1 MGRRQLYSQVYR
13 LQRWVFSFYAK
24 GAYSHGQ
31 GLSREKREKR
41 ELIAENKWEKGSS
54 NKAYA
59 RCGLRSYLQLIAFSI
74 TAETAGIR
82 TLSSPPSP
90 LLSPASSSLSLYLFS
105 LPLTLLLLH
114 TRASHTCLNGRTHL
128 RQIFLCVLC
137 VCVCVCV
144 WSCCISFAKV
154 CSQLVACLMCW
165 LSGKSFAILAVQT
178 AFLYHN
184 MLWRIHNESAYNV
197 DQSPSDFV
205 LLWY

>member
-1 MGRRQLYSQVYR
+1 MLRTNWTLSCAPEWDDDSSTHKCTACSVE
-13 LQRWVFSFYAK
+13 FSLFTRK
-24 GAYSHGQ
+24 VRTLMVKDSHER
-31 GLSREKREKR
+31 REKREKR

-90 LLSPASSSLSLYLFS
+90 LLSPASSSLSL
-105 LPLTLLLLH
+105 
-114 TRASHTCLNGRTHL
+114 CLNRRTHL

-154 CSQLVACLMCW
+154 CSQLVACLMC
-165 LSGKSFAILAVQT
+165 
-178 AFLYHN
+178 
-184 MLWRIHNESAYNV
+184 
-197 DQSPSDFV
+197 
-205 LLWY
+205 

>member
-1 MGRRQLYSQVYR
+1 MLRTNWTLSCAPEWDDDSSTHKCTACSVE
-13 LQRWVFSFYAK
+13 FSLFTRK
-24 GAYSHGQ
+24 VRTLMVKDSHER
-31 GLSREKREKR
+31 REKREKR

-154 CSQLVACLMCW
+154 CSQLVACLMC
-165 LSGKSFAILAVQT
+165 
-178 AFLYHN
+178 
-184 MLWRIHNESAYNV
+184 
-197 DQSPSDFV
+197 
-205 LLWY
+205 